1 MGLEVGDI
9 YRAIQLML
17 APVYVNDFVDA
28 GRVKRVTMQAD
39 TGFRNGP
46 ESLAHFYTPS
56 PNATDA
62 RTGTPE
68 MVPLSNV
75 VHSPWEVA
83 PPSLTRY
90 NGYAAGEIVG
100 NQPPGH
106 SSGEAMEAMPR
117 IVEDD
122 LPAGSSEERR
132 VGKGWVSTCRSRW
145 PA

>member
-56 PNATDA
+56 PTAVDA
-62 RTGTPE
+62 RTGPSQ
-68 MVPLSNV
+68 MAPLSNLV
-75 VHSPWEVA
+75 DRS
-83 PPSLTRY
+83 
-90 NGYAAGEIVG
+90 
-100 NQPPGH
+100 
-106 SSGEAMEAMPR
+106 EA
-117 IVEDD
+117 
-122 LPAGSSEERR
+122 RR
-132 VGKGWVSTCRSRW
+132 GGKECGGTCRSQLS
-145 PA
+145 PSPYTKNQSEHMHDTSKAVPTDTKFY